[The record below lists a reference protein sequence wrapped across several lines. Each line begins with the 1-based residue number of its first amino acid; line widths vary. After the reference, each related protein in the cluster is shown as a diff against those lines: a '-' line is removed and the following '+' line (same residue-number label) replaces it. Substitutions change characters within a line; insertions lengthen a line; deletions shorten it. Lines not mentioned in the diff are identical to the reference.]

1 MISLAL
7 ILSSAL
13 LQDITP
19 DMAAAF
25 SRIDAAREQ
34 HVVFLRELIGA
45 GEQGEQAVQSIIE
58 RRFEALGCEVDVLRV
73 VPSSLR
79 LEKEFAAE
87 VMIDE
92 TERTSVVGV
101 CAGSGGGRSLL
112 LFGHPDSPQ
121 VDEEGWTKPL
131 FEGVVE
137 DGRLYGWGIADDLAG
152 VALMAEA
159 MAVVRESGIR
169 LRGDVILA
177 STASKRNGRGIL
189 AVLRKGYQ
197 ADAAIYLHPAES
209 GGGLGE
215 IKSLTSGLLRFQITV
230 TGEPPDTTEPG
241 HTAFSHR
248 AFPAT
253 RAALR
258 IMEALERLDAER
270 AERVHHPHLQA
281 QVGRS
286 TNLLIADVS
295 CGNASA
301 LSRVPRECVIG
312 GTLTFPPG
320 EELDSVRGE
329 VEDAVRS
336 AGATDPYLHENPAR
350 VEWLF
355 GTPGVEVAESD
366 PLYRIVSTSIET
378 ITGERPIA
386 YALHSGSDIR
396 NPIHINGT
404 PAVGFGPLAGGLTH
418 SHLTDEWI
426 DLEDYT
432 RAMKVVVRI
441 LIAWTNGTPGSRH

>member
-7 ILSSAL
+7 ILSTIVP
-13 LQDITP
+13 QDVTP
-19 DMAAAF
+19 DTIAVF
-25 SRIDAAREQ
+25 SQIDAAHEQ
-34 HVVFLRELIGA
+34 HLGFLQELIQA
-45 GEQGEQAVQSIIE
+45 GEHGEEAVQAIIE
-58 RRFEALGCEVDVLRV
+58 RRFEALGCEVEVLRV
-73 VPSSLR
+73 LPGSLR
-79 LEKEFAAE
+79 LEKEFASE

-92 TERTSVVGV
+92 TERLSVVGV
-101 CAGSGGGRSLL
+101 CRGTGGGRSLL
-112 LFGHPDSPQ
+112 FFGHPDSPQ
-121 VDEEGWTKPL
+121 VHSEGWTKPL

-137 DGRLYGWGIADDLAG
+137 EGRLYGWGIADDLAG
-152 VALMAEA
+152 VALMTEA
-159 MAVVRESGIR
+159 MVAVRKAGIR

-189 AVLRKGYQ
+189 AVLRKGYR

-230 TGEPPDTTEPG
+230 MGEPPDTTEPG
-241 HTAFSHR
+241 HTAFAHR
-248 AFPAT
+248 AVPAT
-253 RAALR
+253 RPARR
-258 IMEALERLDAER
+258 IMEALEELDTER
-270 AERVHHPHLQA
+270 AERVHHPRLKE

-295 CGNASA
+295 CGNASG
-301 LSRVPRECVIG
+301 LSRVPVECVIG

-329 VEDAVRS
+329 VEAAVRA
-336 AGATDPYLHENPAR
+336 AGDADPHLRDHPAR

-355 GTPGVEVAESD
+355 GTPGVEVPESD
-366 PLYRIVSTSIET
+366 PLYRTVSRAIEAV
-378 ITGERPIA
+378 TGKTPIP

-404 PAVGFGPLAGGLTH
+404 PAVGFGPLAGDLTH
-418 SHLTDEWI
+418 SGLTDEWI
-426 DLEDYT
+426 DLDDYT
-432 RAMKVVVRI
+432 RAMKAVVKI
-441 LIAWTNGTPGSRH
+441 LLDWTNGLQGSP